1 MKPIEKPTWIENEV
15 SYHLTGLGSGD
26 SVASL
31 LKKLI
36 ENQNEIIKD
45 LDLYKRCY
53 ESHIRV
59 HEEYREV
66 PKEEPGHWE
75 CVDCNHVYSK
85 TDSGAAYMP
94 IENDGEEYNC
104 IFCEPGGGTVHWIP
118 DKPEPG
124 HWECPE
130 HGIIT
135 TGIFWDKY
143 KVYKHHIIF
152 EDGGPRGLCALT
164 QWRPDKPK
172 EDGYYWC
179 NYIDC
184 QKEIPKGECWSN
196 PEGKYHT
203 LIGTRDVHKVTGPH
217 IDVCPECN
225 EPMECLGKGECPGP
239 FVWQMKCRE
248 CGISWVEKPTQAEA
262 IHAWRKVMRK

>member
-118 DKPEPG
+118 D
-124 HWECPE
+124 
-130 HGIIT
+130 
-135 TGIFWDKY
+135 
-143 KVYKHHIIF
+143 
-152 EDGGPRGLCALT
+152 R
-164 QWRPDKPK
+164 PK

-179 NYIDC
+179 DC
-184 QKEIPKGECWSN
+184 CNNEVHLGHEA
-196 PEGKYHT
+196 YHQ
-203 LIGTRDVHKVTGPH
+203 RHVTGPH
-217 IDVCPECN
+217 KDTCPECG